1 MLSSLIANI
10 QDAIVLLDANGN
22 VVFESPSA
30 AAVLGVR
37 SDQVLRAFGMGR
49 IHPDDRA
56 AVVESFERTRA
67 EPGFVFRA
75 SYRFQRADGEWRH
88 LEAVAKNLLHDLELE
103 GILVTFRDIT
113 ERIRTQEMAEAAAAA
128 RDEFL
133 SRMSHELRTPLN
145 AIIGW
150 GRLLQHE
157 ESAEVQEAAEQIVT
171 AGLHLLSVVND
182 ALDTSAVQEGRIT
195 MRMAPVALDPVISEM
210 AELVRPLANL
220 RDISVSIA
228 RKEDNIAIVHADPH
242 RLRQVLLN
250 LISNAVKYGRDGG
263 TVCIGV
269 RRREQGWRLYVSD
282 DGPGIEQHLLG
293 RLFER
298 FDRLGADASSVEG
311 TGLGLAITRR
321 LVELMGSQIGVET
334 AAGRGTTFWID
345 LPPAPADSEAE
356 TSLEETPLVG
366 TLQPAGAT

>member
-10 QDAIVLLDANGN
+10 QDAIVLLDVNGN

-37 SDQVLRAFGMGR
+37 PDQVLRAFGMGR
-49 IHPDDRA
+49 IHPEDRA

-67 EPGFVFRA
+67 VPGFVFRA

-88 LEAVAKNLLHDLELE
+88 LEAVAKNLLHDMELE

-113 ERIRTQEMAEAAAAA
+113 ERIHSLEMAEAAAAA

-150 GRLLQHE
+150 GRLLQDE
-157 ESAEVQEAAEQIVT
+157 ESEEVREAAEHIVT
-171 AGLHLLSVVND
+171 AGLHLLGVVND

-195 MRMAPVALDPVISEM
+195 MRMTAVALQPIISEIVD
-210 AELVRPLANL
+210 LVRPLAAM
-220 RDISVSIA
+220 RGVEVSISWGDTHSA
-228 RKEDNIAIVHADPH
+228 TVHADPH
-242 RLRQVLLN
+242 RLRQILLN
-250 LISNAVKYGRDGG
+250 LLSNAVKYGRENGA
-263 TVCIGV
+263 VCAGV
-269 RRREQGWRLYVSD
+269 RRRDQGWRLYVSD
-282 DGPGIEQHLLG
+282 DGPGIAPHLLG

-298 FDRLGADASSVEG
+298 YDRLGADATEVEG

-321 LVELMGSQIGVET
+321 LVELMGGQIGVET

-345 LPPAPADSEAE
+345 MLPASKEAHLDSPAEKSQTAEA
-356 TSLEETPLVG
+356 LVG
-366 TLQPAGAT
+366 AT